1 MEQQIQSDLREE
13 SASFHFL
20 SANQILKMTAIQP
33 RQVLM
38 EELLPQQRNPS
49 KDKALAYVF
58 VSHRWASAEEDPGI
72 LGKQLGALQKW
83 LQLVQELTMALLRG
97 KSLSWPTE
105 LDKLQEGMP
114 QAASLV
120 ARMKLVDCVED
131 HPEFLENPLDHIFI
145 WYDTLCLPQQT
156 TNDASG
162 RSIEDRQEIGHV
174 LRHFDKLVRY
184 CEFVC
189 LDPHESLGR
198 AWCAYEQLLCGL
210 RDGKGR
216 IELDCDEVLNEKVVD
231 WQAAPNH
238 TDGSTTPHEEEQH
251 YVVSQMRWHNM
262 MENMGDIG
270 RTFQAKMKQ
279 PPASTKLQPDY
290 SHEQERTMLLPEPK
304 NLVLESLMTFCF
316 PAERDKDETHF
327 QKDASEEFFR
337 HLFMPNHKQLEN
349 RGGTNT
355 NDKIPFLIPDL
366 ERDRLFIKRAPS
378 MPVGARPLTEASDQ
392 LAKEVFCATF
402 QMSCRDAAALQ
413 NHQRIKA
420 NNNTCASSCL
430 QCGLHDHSQARSL
443 TEQKAALEDCI
454 TTARTTLQFRHR
466 LKCLRGHS
474 LHPGVAFEHYTCH
487 SSTCETKTCL
497 IAPGHLFACCPEDGC
512 AFSIC
517 YSCATGQNEED
528 GKKSAKSPWKNSSM
542 HVPNW
547 LGQIE
552 ARSRRMK
559 KHFVN
564 VESLLILLDWLH
576 PSFQLLDYNV
586 RKSKMLPT

>member
-1 MEQQIQSDLREE
+1 
-13 SASFHFL
+13 
-20 SANQILKMTAIQP
+20 
-33 RQVLM
+33 
-38 EELLPQQRNPS
+38 
-49 KDKALAYVF
+49 
-58 VSHRWASAEEDPGI
+58 
-72 LGKQLGALQKW
+72 
-83 LQLVQELTMALLRG
+83 
-97 KSLSWPTE
+97 
-105 LDKLQEGMP
+105 
-114 QAASLV
+114 
-120 ARMKLVDCVED
+120 
-131 HPEFLENPLDHIFI
+131 
-145 WYDTLCLPQQT
+145 
-156 TNDASG
+156 
-162 RSIEDRQEIGHV
+162 
-174 LRHFDKLVRY
+174 
-184 CEFVC
+184 
-189 LDPHESLGR
+189 
-198 AWCAYEQLLCGL
+198 
-210 RDGKGR
+210 
-216 IELDCDEVLNEKVVD
+216 
-231 WQAAPNH
+231 
-238 TDGSTTPHEEEQH
+238 
-251 YVVSQMRWHNM
+251 
-262 MENMGDIG
+262 
-270 RTFQAKMKQ
+270 
-279 PPASTKLQPDY
+279 
-290 SHEQERTMLLPEPK
+290 
-304 NLVLESLMTFCF
+304 MTFCF

-337 HLFMPNHKQLEN
+337 HLFMPNHKQLDN